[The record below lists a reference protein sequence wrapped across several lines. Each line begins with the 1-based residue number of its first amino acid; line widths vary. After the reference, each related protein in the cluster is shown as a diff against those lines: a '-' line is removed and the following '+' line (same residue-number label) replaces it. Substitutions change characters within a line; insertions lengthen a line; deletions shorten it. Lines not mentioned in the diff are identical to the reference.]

1 MSDYSVRWPSFS
13 GGASRVL
20 GLFGT
25 LKQCSSTRPG
35 FLSTHTHLLCP
46 AADGI
51 RDRTKLG
58 WSGEH
63 PVIKHRLHLSR
74 VHGDEELEDSRYAAC
89 AGLRPRF
96 LNPVH
101 LTEAPHVPHCRQKR
115 SSLELLRRTADYF
128 GSFRGEGHGSY
139 ILDRRHAPLV
149 PAAVVRRSLR
159 RVSSSRLLLHLIR
172 FQLAKRLGYT
182 VESKSLD
189 HRTER
194 RAQFFIHLELFN
206 PPARDPVACRT
217 RLRTSETRPHCPDS
231 PARSSWTILSCRV
244 RFRWTAGEK
253 RRSEPRSRRFRASY
267 AEGRF
272 SARGAAFGGTGKG
285 VEWRKKA
292 RRHTAA
298 AASHSCCHEWRPPA
312 RRGGPDRARPG
323 RLPHLPGRLQPD
335 HPDRHAHR
343 RPGGHRAASTPSPS
357 SGTGS
362 TPAPAP
368 APAACTATST

>member
-1 MSDYSVRWPSFS
+1 M
-13 GGASRVL
+13 
-20 GLFGT
+20 
-25 LKQCSSTRPG
+25 
-35 FLSTHTHLLCP
+35 
-46 AADGI
+46 
-51 RDRTKLG
+51 
-58 WSGEH
+58 
-63 PVIKHRLHLSR
+63 
-74 VHGDEELEDSRYAAC
+74 
-89 AGLRPRF
+89 
-96 LNPVH
+96 
-101 LTEAPHVPHCRQKR
+101 R
-115 SSLELLRRTADYF
+115 SSL
-128 GSFRGEGHGSY
+128 S
-139 ILDRRHAPLV
+139 ILNY
-149 PAAVVRRSLR
+149 SI
-159 RVSSSRLLLHLIR
+159 LLHETQSLVELDCELRKQDRIARIAPPDRHGR
-172 FQLAKRLGYT
+172 FFRA
-182 VESKSLD
+182 ESDFGGQPGK
-189 HRTER
+189 
-194 RAQFFIHLELFN
+194 
-206 PPARDPVACRT
+206 
-217 RLRTSETRPHCPDS
+217 
-231 PARSSWTILSCRV
+231 
-244 RFRWTAGEK
+244 K

-368 APAACTATST
+368 AACTATST

>member
-63 PVIKHRLHLSR
+63 PVIEHRLHLSR

-89 AGLRPRF
+89 AGLRLRF

-115 SSLELLRRTADYF
+115 SSLELLRRAADYF
-128 GSFRGEGHGSY
+128 GLLRGDVHGSST

-149 PAAVVRRSLR
+149 PVSAVPRSLR
-159 RVSSSRLLLHLIR
+159 RVSSRR
-172 FQLAKRLGYT
+172 QKRCACL
-182 VESKSLD
+182 
-189 HRTER
+189 R
-194 RAQFFIHLELFN
+194 R
-206 PPARDPVACRT
+206 P
-217 RLRTSETRPHCPDS
+217 
-231 PARSSWTILSCRV
+231 
-244 RFRWTAGEK
+244 TAGAVEERSVAAA
-253 RRSEPRSRRFRASY
+253 RR
-267 AEGRF
+267 
-272 SARGAAFGGTGKG
+272 RGAG
-285 VEWRKKA
+285 V
-292 RRHTAA
+292 
-298 AASHSCCHEWRPPA
+298 
-312 RRGGPDRARPG
+312 
-323 RLPHLPGRLQPD
+323 
-335 HPDRHAHR
+335 
-343 RPGGHRAASTPSPS
+343 
-357 SGTGS
+357 
-362 TPAPAP
+362 
-368 APAACTATST
+368 